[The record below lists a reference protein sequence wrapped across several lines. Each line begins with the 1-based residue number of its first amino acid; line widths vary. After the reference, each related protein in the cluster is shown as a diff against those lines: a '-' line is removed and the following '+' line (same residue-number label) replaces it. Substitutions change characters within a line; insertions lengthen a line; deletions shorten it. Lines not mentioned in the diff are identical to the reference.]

1 MDENVSVKVLETF
14 IEVENYNQK
23 INDKIFNFIT
33 KCSELEE
40 LSNHYY
46 GIQKTLELNKNY
58 FQGYVLESYLCNYLK
73 ENTNQ
78 DYSISQL
85 KEFMNQY
92 ATNSSEDY
100 SSYYLALELYEMAD
114 EIEELIENKI
124 EYEMTFIY
132 DFDSNIEKLE
142 ETNQYEEL
150 YNSIKDKLTNDLLN
164 NNLID
169 DNSFGKLL
177 LILNDS
183 FNFFISGYPD
193 IPDEFLFN
201 ENDNN

>member
-23 INDKIFNFIT
+23 INDKIFNFII
-33 KCSELEE
+33 KFSELEE

-58 FQGYVLESYLCNYLK
+58 FQCYVLESYLCKYLK

-85 KEFMNQY
+85 KEIMNQY

-100 SSYYLALELYEMAD
+100 SSYYLA
-114 EIEELIENKI
+114 
-124 EYEMTFIY
+124 
-132 DFDSNIEKLE
+132 
-142 ETNQYEEL
+142 
-150 YNSIKDKLTNDLLN
+150 
-164 NNLID
+164 
-169 DNSFGKLL
+169 
-177 LILNDS
+177 
-183 FNFFISGYPD
+183 
-193 IPDEFLFN
+193 
-201 ENDNN
+201 